1 MLKEKVLV
9 VDDEKAIRDIC
20 LRTLKDEGYQAIGA
34 ESGEAAIKKTKEGDF
49 DLLIIDVR
57 MPGLNGLEAI
67 QKIRNN
73 CPELPVLIITGFG
86 TIDTAVEC
94 LKQGVHGFLLKPF
107 TAEELISAADF
118 ALERSRVIRENL
130 RFKALLPLIETSK
143 KLISEINLEELFTL
157 FIKTALRETKAERA
171 SILLLEEKT
180 SSLLPVVCSNGEECK
195 NCKKEKLGE
204 GIAGYAAQKGQAIVV
219 SQVDSSP
226 AKLKKILEEEG
237 ASSVLCVPLT
247 TRGNVVGVIKL
258 SKVSSQVPFNQM
270 DKILLSILAGQ
281 AAIAIENAR
290 LYESLYEFY
299 LATLK
304 ALVLAIETKDPYTK
318 GHSEKVAKYSVRLA
332 KELKLPPEEL
342 QIIEQ
347 AALLHDIGKIGI
359 SEEILLKP
367 EPLSPADA
375 AIVRQHPQ
383 KGAEILEPIWPL
395 RELIP
400 LILYHHEHW
409 DGTGYPSRLKREQ
422 IPLGARILAVAD
434 AFDAMTSDRPYRK
447 ARSFSAAQAEIKLES
462 GKAFDPKI
470 GRAFLAIMEKEGAKM
485 LSDKWGEEYL
495 SQSLATRKTILS
507 FLKKAAFKQLPE
519 KEIVFEQ
526 AAGIDTLCTGE
537 SL

>member
-20 LRTLKDEGYQAIGA
+20 LRTLREEGYQAIEA
-34 ESGEAAIKKTKEGDF
+34 ESGEAAIKKTKKEDF
-49 DLLIIDVR
+49 DLMIIDVR

-73 CPELPVLIITGFG
+73 SPELPVLIITGFG

-94 LKQGVHGFLLKPF
+94 LKQGIHGFLLKPF
-107 TAEELISAADF
+107 TAEELISAVDF
-118 ALERSRVIRENL
+118 ALERSRAIRENL

-143 KLISEINLEELFTL
+143 KLISEINLEDLFAL
-157 FIKTALRETKAERA
+157 FIKTALHETKADQA

-180 SSLLPVVCSNGEECK
+180 SSLCPIVCSDGEECE
-195 NCKKEKLGE
+195 NCQREKLGE
-204 GIAGYAAQKGQAIVV
+204 SIAGYVAQKGQAVVV
-219 SQVDSSP
+219 SQVDSPST
-226 AKLKKILEEEG
+226 KWKKILQQEK
-237 ASSVLCVPLT
+237 AFSVLCVPLT
-247 TRGNVVGVIKL
+247 TRGNVIGVIKL
-258 SKVSSQVPFNQM
+258 SKTRSRVPFNQM

-332 KELKLPPEEL
+332 RELKLSSEEL

-367 EPLSPADA
+367 EPLDPEDA
-375 AIVRQHPQ
+375 AIVRQHPK

-400 LILYHHEHW
+400 LILYHHERW
-409 DGTGYPSRLKREQ
+409 DGTGYPGQLKREQ

-447 ARSFSAAQAEIKLES
+447 ARSFSTARAEIELES

-470 GRAFLAIMEKEGAKM
+470 SQAFLAIMQKEGDRM
-485 LSDKWGEEYL
+485 LSNKWGEEYL
-495 SQSLATRKTILS
+495 SQSSTGRKAMLS

-519 KEIVFEQ
+519 KEMLFEQ